1 MQCHLD
7 TLRSPMEGLT
17 EEMVVQYLL
26 TTKKTLV
33 NRENLVECK
42 KIMDLYVH
50 QIKVFNDDC
59 IDILFK
65 IPLCAD
71 KDGVGG
77 GT

>member
-1 MQCHLD
+1 
-7 TLRSPMEGLT
+7 
-17 EEMVVQYLL
+17 VQYLL

-65 IPLCAD
+65 IPLGAD

-77 GT
+77 TTIIHPHSFRLCRGKRTL